1 MQRLPSLD
9 TRKIDHV
16 VELITRLTS
25 ELRAIR
31 EQMKVICQKNCMK
44 GTYVLISYIIN
55 EYLKN
60 NLRYSLSS
68 VSPSVPEYD
77 YSKNKVDFIEYV
89 DPTEYFNISASV
101 DTDQISG
108 LNQRYWESSKG
119 LAAIGAIDNTNIF
132 QQLPTLDSNNFALG
146 LDCISAFYLQIL
158 QNRFETDPDKTMPL
172 SSQTQHLYDFLSAV
186 FDIGADKTYRQNG
199 ELCSVAPDALSSKKA
214 DMFYSYM
221 GLSDSAEPYCNIKN
235 QRHPSYQIH
244 PYLSNFMEYFD
255 YSYPIENTVNIAAE
269 NVRTLLRDGLR
280 DFIDADGYLTQLW
293 HNPLNSNSDYQSR
306 YEVVS
311 HVDANN
317 NQNAVYGYD
326 GLFYPLTLNRLSG
339 DP

>member
-1 MQRLPSLD
+1 
-9 TRKIDHV
+9 
-16 VELITRLTS
+16 
-25 ELRAIR
+25 
-31 EQMKVICQKNCMK
+31 
-44 GTYVLISYIIN
+44 
-55 EYLKN
+55 
-60 NLRYSLSS
+60 
-68 VSPSVPEYD
+68 
-77 YSKNKVDFIEYV
+77 
-89 DPTEYFNISASV
+89 
-101 DTDQISG
+101 
-108 LNQRYWESSKG
+108 
-119 LAAIGAIDNTNIF
+119 
-132 QQLPTLDSNNFALG
+132 
-146 LDCISAFYLQIL
+146 
-158 QNRFETDPDKTMPL
+158 MPL

-269 NVRTLLRDGLR
+269 NVRALLRDGLR